1 MLTLDNIKNWVT
13 IFWVTCPLYYIAYH
27 NGCVNFLQIKVAM
40 SKSAQDK
47 MRRKKRE
54 EKEHSHKEHQE
65 VKDLE
70 EKEDNPW
77 ERLKLNEPEKMT
89 TESEV

>member
-1 MLTLDNIKNWVT
+1 
-13 IFWVTCPLYYIAYH
+13 
-27 NGCVNFLQIKVAM
+27 M

-77 ERLKLNEPEKMT
+77 ERLKLNEPEKVT